1 MNNLKNIILGHNSFF
16 GINHFD
22 NEIGRKKLI
31 TEFNNSEKISKII
44 NFSFENNLRN
54 FMISTVDETKS
65 LIPKINESKKIKDEL
80 GLFIL
85 LPYINKYVR
94 KTNELGI
101 LGVMKDVLSQ
111 QNIIDKVKISFDLM
125 KFLSN
130 IDYKEIIPTLIKF
143 EMSSFKKSFI
153 KSVILH
159 DSLTDI
165 LVSLGRF
172 DIILFYYEYVS
183 KNYSCTPGFAT
194 KNLSSFLN
202 LVKNKN
208 IDDIYILT
216 HVNKIGYE
224 MNPNQA
230 IVEEEIKKTKM
241 NIICMS
247 ILASG
252 YLNPA
257 EALTYIKSLNIN
269 SNLSTVIGCSTE
281 KHILEYINH
290 AS

>member
-31 TEFNNSEKISKII
+31 TEFNNLEKISRII

-111 QNIIDKVKISFDLM
+111 QNIMDKVKISFDLM

-143 EMSSFKKSFI
+143 EMSSFKKSLV

-172 DIILFYYEYVS
+172 DIILFYYEYVR

-202 LVKNKN
+202 LLKNKN

-224 MNPNQA
+224 MNPNQT

-241 NIICMS
+241 NVICMS

-257 EALTYIKSLNIN
+257 EALNYIKSLNIN
-269 SNLSTVIGCSTE
+269 SNLSTVIGCSTK
-281 KHILEYINH
+281 KHILEYINY

>member
-1 MNNLKNIILGHNSFF
+1 VNNLKNIILGHNSFF

-31 TEFNNSEKISKII
+31 TEFNNLEKISRII

-111 QNIIDKVKISFDLM
+111 QNIMDKVKISFDLM

-143 EMSSFKKSFI
+143 EMSSFKKSLV

-172 DIILFYYEYVS
+172 DIILFYYEYVR

-202 LVKNKN
+202 LLKNKN

-224 MNPNQA
+224 MNPNQT

-241 NIICMS
+241 NVICMS

-257 EALTYIKSLNIN
+257 EALNYIKSLNIN
-269 SNLSTVIGCSTE
+269 SNLSTVIGCSTK
-281 KHILEYINH
+281 KHILEYINY